1 MESARAQA
9 PSATRSA
16 GARSASSVGTL
27 LRDWRTSRSL
37 SQLDLALDAGISA
50 RHLSYVE
57 TGRSQP
63 SREMI
68 ARLAEALQIPLR
80 DRNPL
85 LLAAGFAP
93 LYPETSL
100 AAPELAQVHRAVQYI
115 LRQQDPFPALVH
127 DRHWN
132 VKMMNSGC
140 ELLLRWLFGDR
151 EIEPN
156 ALRFVLQ
163 PDGLRQYLA
172 NWEEVAQDMVAQT
185 HRQVAASPTDI
196 VIRELLAEVLAYP
209 DVPSRWGLLQNG
221 AHTAPLL
228 TTIWRKADQELRFF
242 TTWTTFGTP
251 HNVTLDELRIECSF
265 PADAQTE
272 RDWRALCD
280 SLARG

>member
-1 MESARAQA
+1 MREAASRLASR
-9 PSATRSA
+9 PSSVASLPRSV
-16 GARSASSVGTL
+16 SSVGAL
-27 LRDWRTSRSL
+27 LRDWRISRSL

-50 RHLSYVE
+50 RHLSYIE

-68 ARLAEALQIPLR
+68 TRLAEALHIPLR

-85 LLAAGFAP
+85 LLAGGFAP

-115 LRQQDPFPALVH
+115 LKQQDPFPALVH

-132 VKMMNSGC
+132 VKMMNTGC
-140 ELLLRWLFGDR
+140 QLLLRWLFGER

-172 NWEEVAQDMVAQT
+172 NWEEVAQDMIAQT
-185 HRQVAASPTDI
+185 HRQVAASPTDE
-196 VIRELLAEVLAYP
+196 VIRDLLAEVLAYP
-209 DVPSRWGLLQNG
+209 DVPPRFGLMQNG

-228 TTIWRKADQELRFF
+228 TTVWRKQEEEFRFF

-265 PADAQTE
+265 PADSETE
-272 RDWRALCD
+272 SAWRALAAA
-280 SLARG
+280 S

>member
-1 MESARAQA
+1 MNSTAQA
-9 PSATRSA
+9 RPPGAKFTP
-16 GARSASSVGTL
+16 ARSASSVGAL

-37 SQLDLALDAGISA
+37 SQLDLSLDAGISA
-50 RHLSYVE
+50 RHLSYIE
-57 TGRSQP
+57 TGRAHP

-93 LYPETSL
+93 MYPETSL

-115 LRQQDPFPALVH
+115 LRQQEPFPALVH

-132 VKMMNSGC
+132 VKMMNTGC
-140 ELLLRWLFGDR
+140 QLLLHWLFGDR

-163 PDGLRQYLA
+163 PDGLRRYLA
-172 NWEEVAQDMVAQT
+172 NWEEVAQDMIAQT
-185 HRQVAASPTDI
+185 HRQVAASPADE
-196 VIRELLAEVLAYP
+196 VIRALLAEVLAYP
-209 DVPSRWGLLQNG
+209 DVPSRWGLQNG

-228 TTIWRKADQELRFF
+228 TTTWRKGDQEFRFF

-265 PADAQTE
+265 PADGETE
-272 RDWRALCD
+272 SDWRRLMKA
-280 SLARG
+280 